1 MKGRIVI
8 ECDEQG
14 THLDVQ
20 VSGTEKH
27 ERVFLV
33 HALGKAL
40 SLESED
46 YVILAIAEASG
57 ILSDKGPTKV
67 SIDRAELLKQLKE
80 EQLES

>member
-14 THLDVQ
+14 TRLDVK
-20 VSGTEKH
+20 VSNTDKQD
-27 ERVFLV
+27 RVFLV

-40 SLESED
+40 DLDSED
-46 YVILAIAEASG
+46 YVILAVAEASG
-57 ILSDKGPTKV
+57 VLSSEGPSTV

-80 EQLES
+80 EQFES

>member
-14 THLDVQ
+14 THLDVR
-20 VSGTEKH
+20 VSGTEEH
-27 ERVFLV
+27 DRIFLV

-40 SLESED
+40 DLESED
-46 YVILAIAEASG
+46 YAILAIAEASG
-57 ILSDKGPTKV
+57 VLDDRSPTKV
-67 SIDRAELLKQLKE
+67 SIDRSELLNQLKE